1 MSCFNEGQLISKGG
15 LDLIRK
21 HQDDAREFFNAQ
33 YPDLY
38 RYALYLTRDP
48 ETAQDLCQETFIRW
62 FSLANPDE
70 IDQAAA
76 WLKKVLS
83 NLAFNHFRHQKV
95 VSRWQINCDDE
106 RLEGRVT
113 LDQDLIRL
121 EVEEVLSSLPWKEQ
135 MLLKMRLADL
145 SYKEI
150 AAALHVSTGSV
161 GTMLARAMNKFK
173 EAYEGKEVD
182 VKNDMSG
189 RRQTPFIPGRRTDS

>member
-1 MSCFNEGQLISKGG
+1 M
-15 LDLIRK
+15 
-21 HQDDAREFFNAQ
+21 
-33 YPDLY
+33 Y
-38 RYALYLTRDP
+38 RYALYLTRDS

-62 FSLANPDE
+62 FNLPNTGE
-70 IDQAAA
+70 IDQAGA

-95 VSRWQINCDDE
+95 VSRWEIDCDDE

-113 LDQDLIRL
+113 MEQELTRL
-121 EVEEVLSSLPWKEQ
+121 EVEEILSLLPWKEQ
-135 MLLKMRLADL
+135 VLLKMRLADM

-182 VKNDMSG
+182 VTNDLS
-189 RRQTPFIPGRRTDS
+189 RRR

>member
-1 MSCFNEGQLISKGG
+1 M
-15 LDLIRK
+15 IRK
-21 HQDDAREFFNAQ
+21 HQDDAREFFDAE
-33 YPDLY
+33 YPNIY

-62 FSLANPDE
+62 FNIPNTGE
-70 IDQAAA
+70 IEQAGA

-95 VSRWQINCDDE
+95 VSRWEIDCDDE

-113 LDQDLIRL
+113 LEQDLTRL
-121 EVEEVLSSLPWKEQ
+121 EVEEILSSLPWKEQ
-135 MLLKMRLADL
+135 LLLKMRLADM

-182 VKNDMSG
+182 VTNDLS
-189 RRQTPFIPGRRTDS
+189 RRR